1 MTICSLVLQKEYLG
15 FNKTFVSLPFSLGIQ
30 MLQSPRW
37 WAVEQWSPK
46 CLGVCEQ
53 DMHYPPSYNPF
64 YIYLWKRDY
73 FVLALH
79 SCDLVLLRQKD
90 SSLVSDCSFKESLEM
105 SEAKIELQEESKAWG
120 KDGATGP
127 HGERSL
133 KTRLKWGRQTPSP
146 KVLDSFLTATA
157 SSTHVIIKQDKEQ

>member
-1 MTICSLVLQKEYLG
+1 
-15 FNKTFVSLPFSLGIQ
+15 
-30 MLQSPRW
+30 
-37 WAVEQWSPK
+37 
-46 CLGVCEQ
+46 
-53 DMHYPPSYNPF
+53 MHYPPSYNPF

-90 SSLVSDCSFKESLEM
+90 PSPVSDCSFKESLEM

-120 KDGATGP
+120 KDGAMGP

-133 KTRLKWGRQTPSP
+133 KTRLK
-146 KVLDSFLTATA
+146 
-157 SSTHVIIKQDKEQ
+157 